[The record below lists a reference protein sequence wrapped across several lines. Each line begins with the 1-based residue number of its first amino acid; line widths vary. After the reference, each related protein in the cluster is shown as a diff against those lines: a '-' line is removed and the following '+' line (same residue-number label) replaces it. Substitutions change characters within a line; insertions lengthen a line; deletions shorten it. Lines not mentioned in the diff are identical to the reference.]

1 MKILT
6 VIALAAVLT
15 TSSFAFAQ
23 TGTTSATG
31 AGTGSTGVSGR
42 SDPGID
48 NQKPAQQNSSKGDMA
63 GSGTPGTRTTGAGMS
78 PSDRATGTKSGN

>member
-1 MKILT
+1 MKTLT

-31 AGTGSTGVSGR
+31 TGTTGVSGR

-63 GSGTPGTRTTGAGMS
+63 GVGTPGTRTTGAGMS

>member
-1 MKILT
+1 MKKLT
-6 VIALAAVLT
+6 VIALAVVLT

-23 TGTTSATG
+23 TATTSATG
-31 AGTGSTGVSGR
+31 TGTTGTSGR
-42 SDPGID
+42 SDPGIND
-48 NQKPAQQNSSKGDMA
+48 RNAAQQTPSKGDMA